1 MDRNPT
7 ASVGVTT
14 PCLPDSLPVDA
25 RIEGSRRAMLYG
37 CPETLAIF
45 STALAAK

>member
-25 RIEGSRRAMLYG
+25 RIEGSHRTMLYG

>member
-1 MDRNPT
+1 MDRNPS
-7 ASVGVTT
+7 ASVGVAT

-25 RIEGSRRAMLYG
+25 RIEGSRRTMLYG